1 MDGITTRRGT
11 QWSKTAISRILLN
24 TTYIG
29 TNYFDRVTR
38 VVRDDGSRERVT
50 YVPKDRENWIEI
62 KYPPIIDQ
70 VTWEQVQAIREKN
83 AGLRAPKGLN
93 IEFPLKGL
101 IWCGA
106 CGHRFY
112 HSAGPTYSSKK
123 ILKNGTVKRY
133 KLKKH
138 RRRYVCYCYRWKK
151 RGCPKPSVEAPTIEG
166 AVWNELRNRLRTPE
180 SAQTLIDE
188 RTKALEVSG
197 SFPELDAIRD
207 DLAETK
213 LKEQRLATA
222 YMNEWIDDET
232 MKLQSGFLSE
242 REEHYETEVAR
253 LEAEAEFASSQID
266 IARAFADLADQL
278 EDKLDSMDDT
288 ERGKLMRLLVDRI
301 DVYPDSVKVRLA
313 VDLVGVGRVQ
323 THH

>member
-1 MDGITTRRGT
+1 
-11 QWSKTAISRILLN
+11 
-24 TTYIG
+24 
-29 TNYFDRVTR
+29 
-38 VVRDDGSRERVT
+38 
-50 YVPKDRENWIEI
+50 
-62 KYPPIIDQ
+62 
-70 VTWEQVQAIREKN
+70 
-83 AGLRAPKGLN
+83 
-93 IEFPLKGL
+93 
-101 IWCGA
+101 
-106 CGHRFY
+106 
-112 HSAGPTYSSKK
+112 
-123 ILKNGTVKRY
+123 
-133 KLKKH
+133 
-138 RRRYVCYCYRWKK
+138 
-151 RGCPKPSVEAPTIEG
+151 
-166 AVWNELRNRLRTPE
+166 
-180 SAQTLIDE
+180 